1 MRKREARSG
10 RVSRRLCENNGKPKK
25 KNCHPMYQTNDND
38 LSSEGAGY
46 VQKEDAMT
54 P

>member
-1 MRKREARSG
+1 MRKREVHAAGQVDDCANKTGSLSIDNYYPMNQPSSSG
-10 RVSRRLCENNGKPKK
+10 
-25 KNCHPMYQTNDND
+25 